1 MDSPCRLPALRQAAS
16 CSTSRWLPQWQ
27 CACSNGHLFLSS
39 LELRLC
45 SHKGRGVLVD
55 INTEEQCLSQGK
67 VNIPIR
73 RQSQQRPFLSVL
85 GKGAANRE
93 LLIQK
98 RQMISGSQA
107 VPSVCK
113 GFAHPSAQVA
123 VGGGR
128 GNSKEEH
135 LRALP
140 SDAQER
146 A

>member
-73 RQSQQRPFLSVL
+73 RQKAAEAVSLCA
-85 GKGAANRE
+85 GKGSCTQRVAHSE
-93 LLIQK
+93 ETDDLWK
-98 RQMISGSQA
+98 
-107 VPSVCK
+107 PS
-113 GFAHPSAQVA
+113 SA
-123 VGGGR
+123 
-128 GNSKEEH
+128 
-135 LRALP
+135 
-140 SDAQER
+140 ER
-146 A
+146 L